1 MFIPCVPDEAI
12 ACIEYYND
20 GTNNDKWVVQDIF
33 NYKKNGYFIEAG
45 ARDGVVGSST
55 YALEK
60 YLGWTG
66 LLVEPTEDYHQC
78 VVNRTGSVCRQIVL
92 SGKNGYDIFVHSNAM
107 PLSGI
112 KRNLLFMEKEYE
124 RRTNGRYVKNEYR
137 TSLGVHSEQLVETL
151 TLERLLDQ
159 VNAPGTIDYLALD
172 VEGSEYDILSHFNF
186 DRYKIMA
193 LAIEDDLC
201 NELLVSRG
209 YIKVDNWHNKKQ
221 KWEQYFLHPDL
232 YQKLKQRLQAAPP
245 LLE

>member
-1 MFIPCVPDEAI
+1 
-12 ACIEYYND
+12 
-20 GTNNDKWVVQDIF
+20 
-33 NYKKNGYFIEAG
+33 
-45 ARDGVVGSST
+45 
-55 YALEK
+55 
-60 YLGWTG
+60 
-66 LLVEPTEDYHQC
+66 
-78 VVNRTGSVCRQIVL
+78 
-92 SGKNGYDIFVHSNAM
+92 
-107 PLSGI
+107 
-112 KRNLLFMEKEYE
+112 MEKEYE